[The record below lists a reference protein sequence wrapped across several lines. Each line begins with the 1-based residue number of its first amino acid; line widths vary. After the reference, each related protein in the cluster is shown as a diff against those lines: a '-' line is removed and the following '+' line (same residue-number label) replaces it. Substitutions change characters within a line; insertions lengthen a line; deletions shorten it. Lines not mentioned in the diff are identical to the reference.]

1 MITLKL
7 KYSLDD
13 IQDRNLIHSYMNQ
26 YNHVFRVAYNK
37 FTIDN
42 LQTKNGFLGIGK
54 YDQTKYTGYQYGIV
68 E

>member
-1 MITLKL
+1 MGSIAGEVLNSSMDGDEITSKG
-7 KYSLDD
+7 
-13 IQDRNLIHSYMNQ
+13 
-26 YNHVFRVAYNK
+26 VAYNK